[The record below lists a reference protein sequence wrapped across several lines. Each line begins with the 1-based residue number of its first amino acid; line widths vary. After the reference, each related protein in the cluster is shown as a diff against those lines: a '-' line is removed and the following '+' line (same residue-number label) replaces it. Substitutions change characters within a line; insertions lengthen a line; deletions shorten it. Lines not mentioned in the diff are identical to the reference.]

1 MKQNRTGR
9 TATFTLL
16 AIAVVAAL
24 GLLNRRAIADNIA
37 RPWLGISRSV
47 VASERYA
54 IVADKNKTMQLRG
67 WVAGE
72 LVYERLLGLL
82 PDVAVNHGEKLVY
95 IAERVG
101 GDQDRHD
108 VLTAEHLDGSKI
120 CLLYTSRCV

>member
-82 PDVAVNHGEKLVY
+82 PDVDVY
-95 IAERVG
+95 KRQV
-101 GDQDRHD
+101 
-108 VLTAEHLDGSKI
+108 
-120 CLLYTSRCV
+120 